1 MINLRYVHEH
11 GKSAFFILL
20 NVHEHETKTVTS

>member
-11 GKSAFFILL
+11 EKSAFFILS